1 MARGTGA
8 IGSQQGYPVGKE
20 TIGLSLMWIGG
31 LSYHYCGDD
40 HSGREGPYSQINPV
54 NQDILTGGAGVSG
67 PELVC
72 GDDACGPKAEPKAE
86 KLR

>member
-1 MARGTGA
+1 MASGTGA

-20 TIGLSLMWIGG
+20 TIRLSLMWVGG

-40 HSGREGPYSQINPV
+40 HSWREGPNCQINPV
-54 NQDILTGGAGVSG
+54 NQDILKGGAGVSG

-72 GDDACGPKAEPKAE
+72 GDDASGPKAEPKAE